1 MMPAL
6 SLPIIFA
13 VIAMFCFGVAALLYK
28 VATPYADPVSMVLIV
43 YLFAIVFTAIAWYFS
58 PNKFIARE
66 GLKWMALAAGF
77 AFVGMVS
84 FIHALKIGQA
94 SIVVPVRNLALAVT
108 VILAVVFLGDE
119 LTLIKIIAIVLAAIS
134 LIMLSI

>member
-1 MMPAL
+1 
-6 SLPIIFA
+6 
-13 VIAMFCFGVAALLYK
+13 MFCFGVAALLYK